1 MDDAEGF
8 VAVGYFRHDDADSD
22 EIIDAADVHIV
33 ALQFLIE
40 AIEMLG
46 AAADFGYLDL
56 FFVQDA
62 TEQAYDAFHIGL
74 PVAQVS
80 FRDFLGFR
88 VMFRIEILEAEVLE
102 LAFDFADAE
111 TVGDG
116 RIDFDGFARDAL
128 LFFRSEVLERAHIVE
143 TVGELDDHD
152 ADILRHR
159 EEHLAQVF
167 EIEFFLGTAQLDFA
181 ELGDAIDEQ
190 GDFRAEAFFD
200 FRERDFG
207 VFGDIVEDAGR
218 ERLRIHPYV
227 REDLG
232 DGEAVDDIV
241 FAGLA
246 FLSVVRLLRELV
258 SSRDELLVIAR
269 KGMNSGG
276 QDIAQGGGRWHRKR
290 GVM

>member
-46 AAADFGYLDL
+46 AAADLGYLDL
-56 FFVQDA
+56 FFVQDT

-102 LAFDFADAE
+102 LA
-111 TVGDG
+111 
-116 RIDFDGFARDAL
+116 
-128 LFFRSEVLERAHIVE
+128 HIVE
-143 TVGELDDHD
+143 TIGELDDHD